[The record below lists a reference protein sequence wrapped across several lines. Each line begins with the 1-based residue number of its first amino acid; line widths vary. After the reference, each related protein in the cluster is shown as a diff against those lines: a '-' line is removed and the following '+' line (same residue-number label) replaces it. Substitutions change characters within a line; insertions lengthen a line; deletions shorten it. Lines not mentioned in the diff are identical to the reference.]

1 MLRSKSNA
9 YKRKRQEINDM
20 TAELQL
26 LKRTEE
32 LLKEQVEQIKS
43 RMVRRKNSE
52 HSIDYSI
59 NEMSQSDASKT
70 FTLIHIVDQNDRL
83 EYFDLFRVQKNV
95 NKVLK
100 DIFQIKN
107 VLKNYQH

>member
-1 MLRSKSNA
+1 MLRSKSNS

-43 RMVRRKNSE
+43 RMVRNRTSE
-52 HSIDYSI
+52 SVFY
-59 NEMSQSDASKT
+59 
-70 FTLIHIVDQNDRL
+70 L
-83 EYFDLFRVQKNV
+83 EFFFREGEKLFREGKSVVSNAKTANFGIVKSMSRANPLDKTLFRISLNEFVV
-95 NKVLK
+95 N
-100 DIFQIKN
+100 I
-107 VLKNYQH
+107 

>member
-1 MLRSKSNA
+1 MLRNKSNS

-43 RMVRRKNSE
+43 RMVINRIQNIGLITICFDRPIWRFDMKI
-52 HSIDYSI
+52 IDFI
-59 NEMSQSDASKT
+59 
-70 FTLIHIVDQNDRL
+70 
-83 EYFDLFRVQKNV
+83 
-95 NKVLK
+95 
-100 DIFQIKN
+100 
-107 VLKNYQH
+107 